1 MAEGTIERIQ
11 IILQAMTSKFSQGLD
26 SASSKLKTFGRGL
39 QNFGGTMKMSVEDF
53 RSIADINK
61 QMGTNIGGLGQRFRM
76 LTHGLRGFRMEM
88 LGVMFFGMM
97 LQRTFMGMLQPV
109 MDAYG
114 VFDLFRIL
122 LLTTFLPVMEMIFP
136 VLMQIFDFF
145 INLPEPVQKSIGVFV
160 LLGAALGFLL
170 STFGSLALGLGS
182 LIQAFPL
189 LGSVIQGIGT
199 LVAGITAPILA
210 VIAIVVAVLIG
221 MYLAWQE
228 NFMGMRDVVSNFI
241 NGVKT
246 WFGGIIN
253 IVKGVFNIIKGILTG
268 DFDTFINGIK
278 QLFTGLW
285 GWLKGGVQ
293 ASFSFITGV
302 IIGALKILENFVNL
316 LLKVGTSIGNFISGK
331 GFIAEGAPQL
341 NIGGSKQG
349 TASVNNQSSVNITNN
364 YNGFT
369 TEELKREVE
378 VSNSS
383 LVQELRRSI

>member
-11 IILQAMTSKFSQGLD
+11 IILQSMTSKFSQGLD
-26 SASSKLKTFGRGL
+26 SASSKLKTFGKSM
-39 QNFGGTMKMSVEDF
+39 QNFGNTMRLSTEDF
-53 RSIADINK
+53 RSIADVNK
-61 QMGTNIGGLGQRFRM
+61 QMGTNIGGLGQKVRM

-97 LQRTFMGMLQPV
+97 LQRTFMNMLQPV

-136 VLMQIFDFF
+136 VLMQLFDFF
-145 INLPEPVQKSIGVFV
+145 LNLPEPVQKSIGVFV
-160 LLGAALGFLL
+160 LMGAALGTLL
-170 STFGSLALGLGS
+170 SLFGSLSLGLGS
-182 LIQAFPL
+182 IIQAFPL
-189 LGSVIQGIGT
+189 LGSVVQGIGAA
-199 LVAGITAPILA
+199 VAGITAPILA

-228 NFMGMRDVVSNFI
+228 NFMGMKEVVSNFI

-246 WFGGIIN
+246 WFEGIIN

-285 GWLKGGVQ
+285 DWLKGGVQ

-302 IIGALKILENFVNL
+302 IIGAIKILENFVNL
-316 LLKVGTSIGNFISGK
+316 LLKVGTAAVNFVSGK
-331 GFIAEGAPQL
+331 GFITEGAPQL
-341 NIGGSKQG
+341 NLGGKSQG
-349 TASVNNQSSVNITNN
+349 TTSVNNQSSVNITNN

-378 VSNSS
+378 VNTSS
-383 LVQELRRSI
+383 IVQELRRS